1 MGSQLSFSD
10 SEENARLERLR
21 KRNKLLQ
28 LNEHINWEIFRPI
41 IRRALKSIPKGPG
54 GRPAFDEL
62 MKFKM
67 LILGRIY
74 NLSDGEL
81 EFQVEDRT
89 SFRDFIGLRSGDKV
103 PDEKTIWEFREKL
116 TKTGAMKKLF
126 GRFDA
131 VLYDNELILN
141 DGRIVDAEVIEAP
154 KRHLKK
160 GEKEKFEAESEDTEE
175 SESSPRRSQI
185 DMDAGWTVKHGKSYF
200 GYKNTAKIDNGSK
213 LILDYH
219 STNASVHDSE
229 SFAPVLNREQDF
241 RQEVF
246 ADKGYWGQK
255 CLTAVIRTAGKD
267 CARIMHK
274 GKRGTPITA
283 EQSKENA
290 LWSKTRS
297 RVEHV
302 FAHKK
307 HVLNFRVIRRKGL
320 QRADFE
326 IGLGNLVYNLQRF
339 CFLVKQP
346 VG

>member
-1 MGSQLSFSD
+1 MGSQLTFSD
-10 SEENARLERLR
+10 TEEQSRLERLR

-28 LNEHINWEIFRPI
+28 LNDHINWEIFRPI
-41 IRRALKSIPKGPG
+41 IKKALKNEPKGPG

-74 NLSDGEL
+74 NLSDAEL

-89 SFRDFIGLRSGDKV
+89 SFRDFLGLRTGDKV
-103 PDEKTIWEFREKL
+103 PDEKTIWEYREKL
-116 TKTGAMKKLF
+116 TKAGAMKKLF

-131 VLYDNELILN
+131 VLHQNELILN
-141 DGRIVDAEVIEAP
+141 DGRIVDAEIIEAP

-160 GEKEKFEAESEDTEE
+160 DEQERLKDQSSKQAPEE
-175 SESSPRRSQI
+175 HINRRSQI
-185 DMDAGWTVKHGKSYF
+185 DMDAGWTFKHGRRYF

-213 LILDYH
+213 LVLTYH
-219 STNASVHDSE
+219 TTNASVHDSQ
-229 SFAPVLNREQDF
+229 SFSMVLDKQQDEG
-241 RQEVF
+241 QSIF
-246 ADKGYWGQK
+246 ADNGYWGQA
-255 CLTAVIRTAGKD
+255 CLTEVIRTAGVGKS
-267 CARIMHK
+267 RIMHK
-274 GKRGTPITA
+274 GKRGTPIND
-283 EQSKENA
+283 EQKQENK
-290 LWSKTRS
+290 LWAKTRS

-307 HVLNFRVIRRKGL
+307 NALNFRQIRRKGL

-339 CFLVKQP
+339 CFLITQVT
-346 VG
+346 